1 MWGAKRHGLV
11 SAGMMFEPRSEP
23 SVGRTTAIVTWFFQC
38 QCGQT
43 YATRWTFECGSDDE
57 LENLV
62 NGAMSAV
69 AAGFSRL
76 ATTPPSQVSSTDLQ
90 LSLTQILRQLHEE
103 S

>member
-11 SAGMMFEPRSEP
+11 SAGMMFEPPSEQWGP
-23 SVGRTTAIVTWFFQC
+23 HTTATVTWWYLC

-43 YATRWTFECGSDDE
+43 YGTRWTFECDSDGE

-69 AAGFSRL
+69 AAVFSRL
-76 ATTPPSQVSSTDLQ
+76 AIAPPLQVLSTDLQ
-90 LSLTQILRQLHEE
+90 SSLTRILTQLPEE